1 MKIMLYIVTI
11 VVLAIIALMLQR
23 AIKGPTAFDRMNAIG
38 VISADALLLVAVFGY
53 LDNRADMYVD
63 IAIAYAILGF
73 VGSLVIAKYIGGN
86 KL

>member
-1 MKIMLYIVTI
+1 MRIMLYIVTI
-11 VVLAIIALMLQR
+11 VVLAIIGLMLQR
-23 AIKGPTAFDRMNAIG
+23 AIKGPTSFDRMNAIG
-38 VISADALLLVAVFGY
+38 VISADSLLLVAVFGY

-73 VGSLVIAKYIGGN
+73 VGSLVIAKYLGGD